1 MEFNHNQETV
11 YCGVQME
18 AVRWMERHPEVFG
31 PCSARE
37 EVKILQVIPNE
48 SGRLTEGGSLLV
60 MDILVRLLSGA
71 LVNVEIQRVG
81 YLFPGARRSSFITRG
96 RPLIPVWSWTCC
108 RNTC

>member
-1 MEFNHNQETV
+1 MRITYDPMFKFVFDPGTKPERLEEFISL
-11 YCGVQME
+11 CLG
-18 AVRWMERHPEVFG
+18 
-31 PCSARE
+31 E

-81 YLFPGARRSSFITRG
+81 YLFPGARRSIFITRG
-96 RPLIPVWSWTCC
+96 RPLIPAWSWTCC